1 MVLLSDK
8 VYIWYLFTASG
19 SMMFL
24 KFDVYQEKIFLQIPQ
39 NKTGAPQNKRGT
51 VICSNHCKEKETS
64 QTNYQ
69 YLASTTHI

>member
-1 MVLLSDK
+1 
-8 VYIWYLFTASG
+8 
-19 SMMFL
+19 MFL

-69 YLASTTHI
+69 YLASTTHIWPIFQFFFYSGIELANKIN